1 WRLASSSALKM
12 ISRQRSQRTQRPSV
26 RTVFWGSL
34 TISLSS
40 RLNQVIPRCLPW
52 CSVHCMAGAAEI
64 CLMDDKDG
72 LIGASW
78 MTEAP
83 DDGSMGMAIIQG
95 LQARENEM
103 KRDNK
108 AIVRGFA
115 DEVITQGKIEA

>member
-1 WRLASSSALKM
+1 
-12 ISRQRSQRTQRPSV
+12 
-26 RTVFWGSL
+26 
-34 TISLSS
+34 
-40 RLNQVIPRCLPW
+40 
-52 CSVHCMAGAAEI
+52 
-64 CLMDDKDG
+64 MDDKDG

-115 DEVITQGKIEA
+115 DEVITQGKIEAAGQYVWEDVVEQVPFPGQGPGIEGLKDVLLGMRTAFPDL